1 MASLGCFENTD
12 FTWQELSGNLE
23 SKGED
28 INNIDNLL
36 EGRDIYI
43 YEKVSSTSM
52 DMKTEWIKFSSVLS
66 V

>member
-12 FTWQELSGNLE
+12 NLE

-28 INNIDNLL
+28 INNIDSLL
-36 EGRDIYI
+36 EGGDIKT
-43 YEKVSSTSM
+43 YEKVSFTSM
-52 DMKTEWIKFSSVLS
+52 DKKTEWIKFSSVLS

>member
-12 FTWQELSGNLE
+12 NLE

-28 INNIDNLL
+28 INNIDSLL
-36 EGRDIYI
+36 EEGDIKT
-43 YEKVSSTSM
+43 YEKVSFTSM
-52 DMKTEWIKFSSVLS
+52 DKKTDWIKFSSVLS